1 MSQNSFKTAKAMS
14 HFTCIKTQIK
24 DRDALVKA
32 LADVGFKKVEVHETA
47 QHLHGYQGDVRS
59 QTAEV
64 IIRRQYI
71 GQWSNDIGFKQQA
84 NGQFEAIISEYDRG
98 NYSQEW
104 LNHLTQRY
112 GYHALM
118 ATAPAQGFTVEEEE
132 TLEDGTIRVVVARW
146 V

>member
-1 MSQNSFKTAKAMS
+1 MS

-24 DRDALVKA
+24 NQTALIQA
-32 LADVGFKKVEVHETA
+32 LADVGFKTVEVHETA
-47 QHLHGYQGDVRS
+47 QHLYGFQGDVRE

-71 GQWSNDIGFKQQA
+71 GRASNDIGFKRQED
-84 NGQFEAIISEYDRG
+84 GQFEAIISEYDQHK
-98 NYSQEW
+98 YSQQW
-104 LNHLTQRY
+104 LKGLTQRY

>member
-1 MSQNSFKTAKAMS
+1 MS

-32 LADVGFKKVEVHETA
+32 LADVGFKDVELHEKA
-47 QHLHGYQGDVRS
+47 QHLYGYQGDVRP

-64 IIRRQYI
+64 IIRRHYI
-71 GQWSNDIGFKQQA
+71 GEWSNDIGFKQQE
-84 NGQFEAIISEYDRG
+84 NGQFEAIISEYDRPQ
-98 NYSQEW
+98 YSQQW
-104 LNHLTQRY
+104 LNNLTQRY
-112 GYHALM
+112 GYHTLM

-132 TLEDGTIRVVVARW
+132 TLDDGTIRVVVARW

>member
-1 MSQNSFKTAKAMS
+1 MS
-14 HFTCIKTQIK
+14 HFTCIKTQLK

-32 LADVGFKKVEVHETA
+32 LADVGLKNVEVHETA

-84 NGQFEAIISEYDRG
+84 NGQFEAIISEYDRQ

-104 LNHLTQRY
+104 LNKLTQRY

>member
-1 MSQNSFKTAKAMS
+1 MS
-14 HFTCIKTQIK
+14 HFTSIKTQIK
-24 DRDALVKA
+24 NQDALVKA
-32 LADVGFKKVEVHETA
+32 LADIGFENLEVHETA
-47 QHLHGYQGDVRS
+47 QFLYGYQGDVRE

-71 GQWSNDIGFKQQA
+71 GAGSNDIGFKQQPD
-84 NGQFEAIISEYDRG
+84 GQFEAIISEYDRHK
-98 NYSQEW
+98 YSQDW
-104 LNHLTQRY
+104 LNGLTQRY

-118 ATAPAQGFTVEEEE
+118 ATAPAQGFSVEEEE